1 MRIVKIGGRAQG
13 DPSLAGALART
24 WKGSPGALCVVHG
37 GGDEISDMQKKL
49 GLQPKMQN
57 GRRVTTAEDL
67 TVVRMVLS
75 GLANKRLVAALVREG
90 ISAVGISGE
99 DGGMMCAEPRDSDA
113 FGLVGKTPQ
122 VNPDILHALL
132 QAGSMPVISPVS
144 ACADRS
150 LSDALNVNGD
160 DAAAAIAVAMQADE
174 LLFISDVAGVREASG
189 SPLQSIDADQARE
202 LIAQG
207 TAAGGMAAK
216 LESALIAIEGG
227 VRMVRIGSIEM
238 LDDRNAGTLIRSV
251 TGAVR

>member
-1 MRIVKIGGRAQG
+1 MRMVKVGGRAQG
-13 DPSLAGALART
+13 DPSLVGALARA
-24 WKGSPGALCVVHG
+24 WKASPGALCVVHG
-37 GGDEISDMQKKL
+37 GGDEISEMQKKL

-75 GLANKRLVAALVREG
+75 GLANKRLVSALVREG
-90 ISAVGISGE
+90 ISAIGISGE
-99 DGGMMCAEPRDSDA
+99 DGGMMCAEPRDSDSY
-113 FGLVGKTPQ
+113 GLVGKTPQ
-122 VNPDILHALL
+122 VNPDILRALL

-144 ACADRS
+144 ACADSS

-160 DAAAAIAVAMQADE
+160 DAAAAIAVAMHADE

-189 SPLQSIDADQARE
+189 SALQTIDADQARE

-227 VRMVRIGSIEM
+227 VTTVRVGSIEM